1 MLEFR
6 QVRSDAQM
14 REVQR
19 IRYEVYCQEKGF
31 LNPCDYP
38 DGLEQ
43 DEYDSRSVHF
53 VAVETDDGQEKI
65 LGTLRLI
72 KPSSLGFPAARH
84 FSLSR
89 PISNPENTLE
99 LSRLIVVKEARR
111 LSVHILMG
119 LSKEVYLYSRE
130 QGVSDLYAILEE
142 PLLKLLRRLG
152 LPFNEVGETQWYLNS
167 SNTPVHLSISDAE
180 SVLAANNAFFFAYL
194 QAPKE
199 EQAAWF

>member
-6 QVRSDAQM
+6 QVRSEDEM

-89 PISNPENTLE
+89 PISNPAKTLE

-111 LSVHILMG
+111 LSIHILMG

-152 LPFNEVGETQWYLNS
+152 LPFGDVGEGHWYMGAK
-167 SNTPVHLSISDAE
+167 TFPVYLSITGAE
-180 SVLAANNAFFFAYL
+180 DVLADNNAFFFAYL